1 MSLTADRFAEFF
13 EAVYGFAPFPWQIRL
28 AQRVAAPGGNLAG
41 QWPACLALPTGAGK
55 TTCVDIAIFAM
66 ACQAHLAPEIR
77 TAPRRIIF
85 VVDRRVIV
93 DEAFEHALK
102 LARMLRNALRDKS
115 SGILGEVARVL
126 RELAGGDSLRDLLPP
141 EMLSRPGSSSGK
153 NKKGDLLPLTCHQ
166 LRGGIY
172 RDDAWA
178 RTPLQPCVIASTVD
192 QIGSRLLF
200 RGYGCTFKSWPIH
213 AGLAANDSLIILD
226 EAHCATPFMETLL
239 AVQRYRRIPSIERV
253 GGPFQFAIMSA
264 TPPDGSGE
272 PFRIDQSDRDNLYL
286 GRRITARKHC
296 QLIPSKAKGRNAQQD
311 LAEELVAHAVGLI
324 NDQRQAIV
332 ILVNRVPTAKY
343 CHELLAT
350 AKDSACKES
359 PSFNAKA
366 ISSLRKIESLPSDYD
381 VVLMT
386 GRMRPAD
393 KTEITETWL
402 KRLSANSSA
411 DRQLEKPVIV
421 IATQCLEVGANLDF
435 DGLVSECASFDALR
449 QRFGRLNRTG
459 RNVPARGI
467 ITICADQVSDKYDD
481 PIYGTT
487 LSATWSFLCKHA
499 ADGEIDF
506 GIDPMDSLWGSIDTA
521 TRERLIPTAVHAPVM
536 LRTHLDIW
544 CQTSPEPQPSP
555 DPAVFLHGPDD
566 GRPEVQV
573 CWRADIPDW
582 GASSSEEFTPAIL
595 AAVSMTPPT
604 SMECLSVPLHVFRRW
619 LVTRPNTDDSTV
631 NDELSD
637 AAIGKTVFDD
647 ESFRPQHTA
656 IVWRGTGSEL
666 IKSARD
672 LRPGQTIVLPATAGG
687 FDCFGHLPEAT
698 ALTVD
703 IGDRCFLKAR
713 ERASIRLHPALL
725 AGWLDG
731 VSADNS
737 ARPLV
742 GELSEKLTNM
752 DQEPDWDEVLDLIKR
767 IAAELPVQPG
777 PHENTD
783 VVGGVAAKVEKQ
795 HWLKSAMTASR
806 FKKYMPMET
815 QTTTA
820 EGRLRPAW
828 QMNLRSKKSIPSR
841 SDDGVEL
848 TRGDS
853 FTGDD
858 ETDSSTV
865 PTTLLNH
872 TEGVRQFVNVFAE
885 YSIPLSLRGAF
896 ELAAQLHDLG
906 KADRRFQSFLF
917 GGNSLKADMHS
928 RSPLAKSAGLND
940 IRTSYSIACDRS
952 GLPKGFRHEMLAV
965 QLAEEFHML
974 DNQDEHRDLIL
985 HLIGSHHGYARPF
998 APVVLDANPCELDFS
1013 WHSSLVD
1020 DYPAIADISEQSRRD
1035 WVPSHRLDSGI
1046 GERFWRLVRRYGW
1059 WGLAWMESVFILA
1072 DRRRSE
1078 AETHLGEEEGAVS
1091 NPEEFHQE
1099 AIT

>member
-1 MSLTADRFAEFF
+1 MGLTTDRFAEFF

-28 AQRVAAPGGNLAG
+28 AERVATPGGDLAG

-102 LARMLRNALRDKS
+102 LARMLRNALRDSS

-126 RELAGGDSLRDLLPP
+126 RELAGGDVLRDLLPA
-141 EMLSRPGSSSGK
+141 EMLSRPGSKGL
-153 NKKGDLLPLTCHQ
+153 NGEKGDLMPLTCHQ

-200 RGYGCTFKSWPIH
+200 RGYGCSFKSWPIH

-239 AVQRYRRIPSIERV
+239 SVQRYQRVASIERV

-272 PFRIDQSDRDNLYL
+272 PFRIDQLDRDNFHL
-286 GRRITARKHC
+286 GRRITARKAC
-296 QLIPSKAKGRNAQQD
+296 QLIPSKAKGRNAKQD

-324 NDQRQAIV
+324 NEHRQAIV
-332 ILVNRVPTAKY
+332 ILVNRVPTARY
-343 CHELLAT
+343 CHELLTT
-350 AKDSACKES
+350 ARDSTRKES
-359 PSFNAKA
+359 ASFNSKV
-366 ISSLRKIESLPSDYD
+366 ISSLRKIESLPIDYD

-402 KRLSANSSA
+402 KRLSANASGN
-411 DRQLEKPVIV
+411 RRLEKPVIV

-435 DGLVSECASFDALR
+435 DGMVSECASFDALR

-459 RNVPARGI
+459 RDVPARGI
-467 ITICADQVSDKYDD
+467 ITICADQVSEKYDD

-487 LSATWSFLCKHA
+487 LSATWSFLSKHA
-499 ADGEIDF
+499 TDSEIDF
-506 GIDPMDSLWGSIDTA
+506 GIDPMDSLWSSIDRA
-521 TRERLIPTAVHAPVM
+521 TRESLIPTAVHAPVM
-536 LRTHLDIW
+536 LRTHLDMW

-555 DPAVFLHGPDD
+555 DPAVFLHGPDE

-582 GASSSEEFTPAIL
+582 GSSANEAFIPAIL

-619 LVTRPNTDDSTV
+619 LLAGPGADDSTV

-637 AAIGKTVFDD
+637 AASGKTVSDD
-647 ESFRPQHTA
+647 ERFRPQHTA

-687 FDCFGHLPEAT
+687 FEVFGHLPDAT

-703 IGDRCFLKAR
+703 IGDHCFLKAR
-713 ERASIRLHPALL
+713 ERVSIRLHPALL

-731 VSADNS
+731 VSADNP
-737 ARPLV
+737 ARLLV
-742 GELSEKLTNM
+742 AELCQILTDV
-752 DQEPDWDEVLDLIKR
+752 DQEPDWDEVLELVKS
-767 IAAELPVQPG
+767 IASELP
-777 PHENTD
+777 E
-783 VVGGVAAKVEKQ
+783 Q
-795 HWLKSAMTASR
+795 HWLRLAIKGSP
-806 FKKYMPMET
+806 FKRCMPMET
-815 QTTTA
+815 RITT
-820 EGRLRPAW
+820 EDGRLRPAW

-841 SDDGVEL
+841 LDDELEL

-865 PTTLLNH
+865 PTTLLDH
-872 TEGVRQFVNVFAE
+872 TEGVRQFVNVFADC
-885 YSIPLSLRGAF
+885 SVPRSLHGAF
-896 ELAAQLHDLG
+896 QLAATLHDLG
-906 KADRRFQSFLF
+906 KADQRFQAFLL
-917 GGNSLKADMHS
+917 GGNRLKADMHS
-928 RSPLAKSAGLND
+928 RNPLAKSGGSND
-940 IRTSYSIACDRS
+940 NQLAYSIACERS
-952 GLPKGFRHEMLAV
+952 GLPKGFRHEMLSV
-965 QLAEEFHML
+965 QLAEEFQML
-974 DNQDEHRDLIL
+974 ALHDEHRDLIL
-985 HLIGSHHGYARPF
+985 HLIASHHGYGRPF
-998 APVVLDANPCELDFS
+998 APVVIDDRPASLDFD
-1013 WHSSLVD
+1013 WHQLLVD
-1020 DYPAIADISEQSRRD
+1020 DYPAIADVSEETRRG

-1059 WGLAWMESVFILA
+1059 WGLAWLEAVFILA

-1078 AETHLGEEEGAVS
+1078 AESYSGDELFPKLDPKPTL
-1091 NPEEFHQE
+1091 QE
-1099 AIT
+1099 ART